1 MGFRSSIFI
10 LVTVLVLGHL
20 VSGCVSFRCL
30 RRVEGQVIVPPS
42 KKLQLGR
49 TTLEDALS
57 LLGAPDN
64 LLELKGKDLLIYE
77 RTVYRQNT
85 FSLGIPVFD
94 ILWPSV
100 DLAAYGTLVRYDRLV
115 LFFTPDG
122 VLQNVVFEKGSN
134 RPYMKALF
142 ADE

>member
-1 MGFRSSIFI
+1 MGFRSSIVI

-30 RRVEGQVIVPPS
+30 RRVEGQEIAPPS
-42 KKLQLGR
+42 KMFQLGR
-49 TTLEDALS
+49 TTLEDVLS

-85 FSLGIPVFD
+85 FSLGIPFFD

-122 VLQNVVFEKGSN
+122 VLQDVVFEKGSN
-134 RPYMKALF
+134 RSYMKALF